1 MVRHPE
7 ASPCKIKSAGS
18 PLQMPAAL
26 ASQLRLNIS
35 AVLELQGLTKY
46 KCSAGSRSK
55 DDETDKESDYHKTV
69 GI

>member
-1 MVRHPE
+1 
-7 ASPCKIKSAGS
+7 
-18 PLQMPAAL
+18 MPAAL